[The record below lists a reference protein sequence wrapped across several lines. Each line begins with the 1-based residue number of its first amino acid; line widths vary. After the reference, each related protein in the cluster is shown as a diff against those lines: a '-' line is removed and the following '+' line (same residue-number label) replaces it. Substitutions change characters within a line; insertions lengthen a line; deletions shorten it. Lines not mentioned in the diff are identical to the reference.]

1 MEELI
6 KLRTFCEQEKEKA
19 YRSGYRCD
27 PCLLTRPLTIRCR
40 GRFAAFSAVIEQLNL
55 ILNNSCVKPLDS
67 RSPEGQGCQAGVSR
81 PNDSQNPNSE
91 TPD

>member
-1 MEELI
+1 MEKLI
-6 KLRTFCEQEKEKA
+6 KLKTFCELEIEKA
-19 YRSGYRCD
+19 SKE
-27 PCLLTRPLTIRCR
+27 IRYNNWR
-40 GRFAAFSAVIEQLNL
+40 KVERVSMYHRIRQSAFSDIIDYLDL

-91 TPD
+91 NPD